1 MIQSSLGD
9 VNARISTL
17 ENNARLTS
25 SANAPVASTSD
36 QVREQQHH
44 QAPLDDVM
52 SEFTPRRTLATAV
65 PVSNGQPFFPPAA
78 AISHQLRS
86 QILAGNNINLVK
98 ILLGSELC
106 DRRVVDCG
114 DISVALKDADPR
126 LSKR

>member
-9 VNARISTL
+9 VNTRISTL

-25 SANAPVASTSD
+25 SGNTLVASTSD
-36 QVREQQHH
+36 QVFSAHEREQQHH

-98 ILLGSELC
+98 IMLGSEL
-106 DRRVVDCG
+106 
-114 DISVALKDADPR
+114 SR
-126 LSKR
+126 LWRYFRCS